1 MKKLNSTLRYI
12 TLILSIYVFWIV
24 ISAIQKPIFMLF
36 NSTESL
42 SFVDYISVISHGLKL
57 DICATAYF
65 LFIPI
70 LILIVS
76 FFVRFN
82 YHKVLFYY
90 NLVLVLLTSIIF
102 AVDTL
107 LFSYWGFRIDA
118 TVIFYLK
125 DTKEATSS
133 ITWKDVVNFVIIL
146 IPYTIGVILLYR
158 YTIYR
163 YFTSYE
169 KSSHK
174 VLDTVA
180 FVVLI
185 PLFVILTRG
194 GLSTATANVGM
205 VYYSNNQFLNLS
217 AINPTFSLLTS
228 MTKSEDFSKEYQFM
242 EQAECDDVFSQLY
255 HSSTDSTEVVLNTQ
269 NPNVLIVLL
278 ESFSANA
285 INGVGGE
292 YGVVEGKEVTP
303 NLNAIADESIVFTN
317 CYANAMRTDRGIV
330 SALAGFLAQPNMS
343 IIKYPSKTRLLPT
356 LAKVFSASGYS
367 TSMLYGGDINF
378 ANMRSY
384 FVSSL
389 YEKIT
394 DLEAFPLKYRMSKWG
409 VEDDATFPYL
419 LEEIKAE
426 ISGKSFFKT
435 FLTLSSHEPFDVPMH
450 KFTNPY
456 LNSVAYT
463 DSCIGAF
470 MDQLKR
476 LPQWKNLLV
485 IFVADHGFAYPEG
498 IKNYDMKKY
507 HIPMLWTGGAVKQPM
522 KVTRYVNQTD
532 IPATLL
538 TQLGKD
544 SKDFVYSRNVFSETT
559 EDFAFY
565 VFSNGFG
572 LLEKDGYIIYD
583 LNANQII
590 EGTNENNREK
600 KGKAILQK
608 LYRDI
613 EKR

>member
-1 MKKLNSTLRYI
+1 MKKLKPTLRNI
-12 TLILSIYVFWIV
+12 ILILSIYVFWIV

-57 DICATAYF
+57 DVCATAYF

-82 YHKVLFYY
+82 YHKVLYYY
-90 NLVLVLLTSIIF
+90 NIVLIILTSVIF

-146 IPYTIGVILLYR
+146 IPYTSGVILLYR
-158 YTIYR
+158 YTIYK
-163 YFTSYE
+163 YYTSYE

-174 VLDTVA
+174 FLDTML

-228 MTKSEDFSKEYQFM
+228 MTKSEDFSKEYQFI
-242 EQAECDDVFSQLY
+242 EQKECDKVFSQLY
-255 HSSTDSTEVVLNTQ
+255 YSSQDSTEMVLNTQ
-269 NPNVLIVLL
+269 NPDVLIILL

-285 INGVGGE
+285 ISGVGGE
-292 YGVVEGKEVTP
+292 YGVVEGKQVTP
-303 NLNAIADESIVFTN
+303 NLNTIAKESIVFTN

-330 SALAGFLAQPNMS
+330 STLAGFLAQPNMS

-356 LAKVFSASGYS
+356 LAKVFSVNGYS

-384 FVSSL
+384 FVSSM

-394 DLEAFPLKYRMSKWG
+394 DIENFSLKYRMSKWG

-419 LEEIKAE
+419 LQEIKNE
-426 ISGKSFFKT
+426 NTNKPYFKT

-450 KFTNPY
+450 KFSNPY

-463 DSCIGAF
+463 DSCLGAF
-470 MDQLKR
+470 VDKLKT

-485 IFVADHGFAYPEG
+485 VFVADHGFAYPEG
-498 IKNYDMKKY
+498 IKNYDRKKY
-507 HIPMLWTGGAVKQPM
+507 HIPMIWTGGSVKQPL
-522 KVTRYVNQTD
+522 KVERYVNQTD

-538 TQLGKD
+538 AQMGKD
-544 SKDFVYSRNVFSETT
+544 SKDFVYSRNVFDKNT
-559 EDFAFY
+559 ENFAFY

-572 LLEKDGYIIYD
+572 LLEEDGFIIYD

-590 EGTNENNREK
+590 EGSNENNREK

>member
-42 SFVDYISVISHGLKL
+42 SIVDYISVISHGLKL

-90 NLVLVLLTSIIF
+90 NLVLILLTSIIF

-242 EQAECDDVFSQLY
+242 EQAECDDVFSLLY

-330 SALAGFLAQPNMS
+330 STLAGFLAQPNMS

-426 ISGKSFFKT
+426 TSGKSFFKT

>member
-90 NLVLVLLTSIIF
+90 NLVLILLTSIIF

-146 IPYTIGVILLYR
+146 IPYTIGVVLLYR

-419 LEEIKAE
+419 LEEIKSE
-426 ISGKSFFKT
+426 TSGKSFFKT
-435 FLTLSSHEPFDVPMH
+435 FLTLSSHEPFDVPIH
-450 KFTNPY
+450 KFSNPY

>member
-12 TLILSIYVFWIV
+12 TLVLSIYVFWIV

-90 NLVLVLLTSIIF
+90 NLVLILLTSIIF

-146 IPYTIGVILLYR
+146 IPYTIGVVLLYR

-174 VLDTVA
+174 LLDTVV

-292 YGVVEGKEVTP
+292 YGVEEGKEVTP

-426 ISGKSFFKT
+426 TRGKPFFKT

-450 KFTNPY
+450 KFSNPY

-544 SKDFVYSRNVFSETT
+544 SKDFVYSRNVFSKTT

-590 EGTNENNREK
+590 EGTNENNHEK